1 MTITRGQIFL
11 RFLTGQMEHGESTGT
26 PYADKTRAHHGL
38 GTYSE
43 FSRIWGVFWSKD
55 GHREN
60 LSCWD
65 CNGILLD
72 VNCWLA
78 KALVVVGDRTRSGK
92 WVLFF
97 SGPAPQYFLWSWYD
111 LIIVAWCFHAFLC
124 RLMLTAYRP
133 HIQCQHFGQRIYSVC
148 VPMPYIAP
156 CIRGNCLILCLLVLM
171 DLTIMSPC
179 MKLSYVFSRTK
190 MLFTGKAWLCDN
202 KAILTFRTGKIWHD
216 LIIWHKY
223 DTNK

>member
-1 MTITRGQIFL
+1 MTITRGQILL
-11 RFLTGQMEHGESTGT
+11 RFLTGQMEHGDSTGT

-65 CNGILLD
+65 YNGILLD

-78 KALVVVGDRTRSGK
+78 KALVVVGDRTRTGK

-97 SGPAPQYFLWSWYD
+97 SVPAPQYFWWSWYD
-111 LIIVAWCFHAFLC
+111 LITVAWCFHAFLC
-124 RLMLTAYRP
+124 RLMLTADR
-133 HIQCQHFGQRIYSVC
+133 HIQCQHLDRESTAC
-148 VPMPYIAP
+148 VFP
-156 CIRGNCLILCLLVLM
+156 CPILYHAYVG
-171 DLTIMSPC
+171 TVW
-179 MKLSYVFSRTK
+179 SYVYWF
-190 MLFTGKAWLCDN
+190 WW
-202 KAILTFRTGKIWHD
+202 I
-216 LIIWHKY
+216 
-223 DTNK
+223 

>member
-55 GHREN
+55 RHREN

-156 CIRGNCLILCLLVLM
+156 CIRGNCLILCLLVFDGFNDHVPVHEIVIRFLA
-171 DLTIMSPC
+171 
-179 MKLSYVFSRTK
+179 Y
-190 MLFTGKAWLCDN
+190 
-202 KAILTFRTGKIWHD
+202 
-216 LIIWHKY
+216 
-223 DTNK
+223 

>member
-1 MTITRGQIFL
+1 
-11 RFLTGQMEHGESTGT
+11 MEHGESTGT

-38 GTYSE
+38 STYSE

-60 LSCWD
+60 LSCWN

-78 KALVVVGDRTRSGK
+78 KALVVVGDRTRTGK

-97 SGPAPQYFLWSWYD
+97 SGPAPQYFWWSWYD
-111 LIIVAWCFHAFLC
+111 LITVADSSTLFYAVWCWQ
-124 RLMLTAYRP
+124 RQAYP
-133 HIQCQHFGQRIYSVC
+133 VSTFGQRIYSVC

-156 CIRGNCLILCLLVLM
+156 CIRGNCLILCLLVLI

-202 KAILTFRTGKIWHD
+202 KAILTLYLKKKKRE
-216 LIIWHKY
+216 
-223 DTNK
+223 

>member
-92 WVLFF
+92 WVMFF
-97 SGPAPQYFLWSWYD
+97 SGPAPQYFRWSWYD
-111 LIIVAWCFHAFLC
+111 LITVAWCLHAFLC
-124 RLMLTAYRP
+124 RLMLTADRE
-133 HIQCQHFGQRIYSVC
+133 STVC
-148 VPMPYIAP
+148 VPMPYIAL

-179 MKLSYVFSRTK
+179 MKLSYALSRTK

-202 KAILTFRTGKIWHD
+202 KAILTCRHPSNIWEG
-216 LIIWHKY
+216 
-223 DTNK
+223 

>member
-43 FSRIWGVFWSKD
+43 FSIIWGVFWSKD

-92 WVLFF
+92 WVMFF
-97 SGPAPQYFLWSWYD
+97 SGPAPQYFRWSWYD
-111 LIIVAWCFHAFLC
+111 LIQLPDASTLFYAVWCWQRTENLQCVFPCPVLHY
-124 RLMLTAYRP
+124 AYV
-133 HIQCQHFGQRIYSVC
+133 GTVW
-148 VPMPYIAP
+148 
-156 CIRGNCLILCLLVLM
+156 
-171 DLTIMSPC
+171 
-179 MKLSYVFSRTK
+179 SYVYWF
-190 MLFTGKAWLCDN
+190 WW
-202 KAILTFRTGKIWHD
+202 I
-216 LIIWHKY
+216 
-223 DTNK
+223 